1 MDQTPVVNLSG
12 SKIFVFSVDRSTIQ
26 HEQTQSLGQ
35 VNLFEW
41 ESLLQHLFLLGASR
55 RKKKRSVT
63 FCSKPGTLE
72 RNVTCG
78 HWIEWVLNKH
88 AQSERSSSSNKLSRL
103 CIRTVLGCSRWHSG
117 CSLFSMGKQ

>member
-55 RKKKRSVT
+55 RKKKEALHSVQN
-63 FCSKPGTLE
+63 LE
-72 RNVTCG
+72 HLKET
-78 HWIEWVLNKH
+78 
-88 AQSERSSSSNKLSRL
+88 
-103 CIRTVLGCSRWHSG
+103 
-117 CSLFSMGKQ
+117 